1 MATYEIYQG
10 DTGPVFL
17 PRPSVLDPATVLDAD
32 WSCWVAVN
40 DLDGNVAITK
50 YEITEKT
57 VDDLR
62 WVAVLT
68 PNQTGTL
75 SVNTDGTPKI
85 YTMIIEVKNS
95 VYSPVFNVEKH
106 FTLGVKPQGIPA

>member
-1 MATYEIYQG
+1 MAVYEIYQG

-17 PRPSVLDPATVLDAD
+17 PRPSVLDVAEVLDAD

-40 DLDGNVAITK
+40 DLSDTNVIAK
-50 YEITEKT
+50 FEITEKT
-57 VDDLR
+57 LDNLR

-68 PNQTGTL
+68 PNQTEL
-75 SVNTDGTPKI
+75 LDPAS
-85 YTMIIEVKNS
+85 YTMVIEVKNS

-106 FTLGVKPQGIPA
+106 FTLTVKTQGIPA